1 MTTHKDRIWAAVRGE
16 MPDTLPYV
24 PRIDLWYNANSL
36 AGTLPEKHKNRSRD
50 EIARAEGW
58 ALFKMLPDMLDLRGP
73 EDIIHR
79 AIGIHPTRTYPYR
92 VQFPADVQIKV
103 VQGPAETTVEYHTP
117 VGLVSTKTSFPEEL
131 KRAGSTY
138 PVITEHAIKGPADY
152 AVLAHIFANLKV
164 IPDYDDFLQW
174 QRETGDEGF
183 CCATATFSASPM
195 HHIQRD
201 FLDPTSFFLQYKDF
215 HKEMR
220 SLAEAIEVFYDQLLL
235 AVADSPAQGV
245 CWGGNYD
252 DMLTYAPYFEKE
264 LLPWLQKV
272 GDVLRSRGKIIDCH
286 CDGENLGLM
295 EAIKAARIDVAEAVC
310 PHPMTRVTLAE
321 YYCRWG
327 ENTTIFGGI
336 PSNILVAELT
346 TDEEFEDYLDNM
358 FKAIAPGRRFVVGVA
373 DTTPPDAV
381 FERLVRIGDRVEKE
395 GRLPLEAGG
404 ADPVSAKRLV
414 QAAARLAG
422 TAAAAPAALVAGG
435 ADTIDDDMFAA
446 VNRDVLNGDEVKI
459 TEDVRAMIAQ
469 GYDAQEIMD
478 RGLLAAMDLI
488 GARFTDGTVFIP
500 EVLLSARAMNAA
512 VAVLGPYLASDDK
525 ISPAKVMIGTVKGDL
540 HDIGKNMVLTMMKGS
555 GLKAVDLG
563 IDVPVDTFVDQV
575 NLHRPAILGLS
586 ALLTTTMP
594 QMKRV
599 LDALTEAGLR
609 NEVKVIIGGAPVNE
623 RYAKNIGADGYARDA
638 GEAVVLAK
646 KLLNL
651 PGAQIR

>member
-1 MTTHKDRIWAAVRGE
+1 MTK
-16 MPDTLPYV
+16 
-24 PRIDLWYNANSL
+24 
-36 AGTLPEKHKNRSRD
+36 
-50 EIARAEGW
+50 
-58 ALFKMLPDMLDLRGP
+58 
-73 EDIIHR
+73 
-79 AIGIHPTRTYPYR
+79 
-92 VQFPADVQIKV
+92 
-103 VQGPAETTVEYHTP
+103 
-117 VGLVSTKTSFPEEL
+117 
-131 KRAGSTY
+131 
-138 PVITEHAIKGPADY
+138 
-152 AVLAHIFANLKV
+152 
-164 IPDYDDFLQW
+164 
-174 QRETGDEGF
+174 
-183 CCATATFSASPM
+183 
-195 HHIQRD
+195 
-201 FLDPTSFFLQYKDF
+201 
-215 HKEMR
+215 
-220 SLAEAIEVFYDQLLL
+220 
-235 AVADSPAQGV
+235 
-245 CWGGNYD
+245 
-252 DMLTYAPYFEKE
+252 
-264 LLPWLQKV
+264 
-272 GDVLRSRGKIIDCH
+272 
-286 CDGENLGLM
+286 
-295 EAIKAARIDVAEAVC
+295 
-310 PHPMTRVTLAE
+310 VTLAE
-321 YYCRWG
+321 YYRRWG

-381 FERLVRIGDRVEKE
+381 FDRLVRIGERVEKE

-404 ADPVSAKRLV
+404 ADLVSAKRLV

-422 TAAAAPAALVAGG
+422 NGAAAHVAVAAEGG
-435 ADTIDDDMFAA
+435 DALDEDMFQA
-446 VNRDVLNGDEVKI
+446 VNRDVLNGDEIKI
-459 TEDVRAMIAQ
+459 TEHVRMMIEQ

-512 VAVLGPYLASDDK
+512 VAVLGPYLARENK

-540 HDIGKNMVLTMMKGS
+540 HDIGKNMVFTMMKGS
-555 GLKAVDLG
+555 GLDAIDLG
-563 IDVPVDTFVDQV
+563 IDVPVDTFVAQV

-646 KLLNL
+646 KLLKL
-651 PGAQIR
+651 PGSQIR